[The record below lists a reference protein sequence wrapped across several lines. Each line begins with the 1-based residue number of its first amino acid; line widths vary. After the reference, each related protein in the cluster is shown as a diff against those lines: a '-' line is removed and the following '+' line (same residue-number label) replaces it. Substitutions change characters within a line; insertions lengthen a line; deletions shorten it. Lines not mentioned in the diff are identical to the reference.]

1 MRAIKVLLSALCAA
15 VLVWGAPASTATA
28 MESWCED
35 DPPVVIITPGGSM
48 VIVYVTSGAI
58 GLEHLVALQL
68 ATIRHTVTPANGGLA
83 THVDMTVE
91 VPNDLFASGF
101 PTRTTV
107 SSGPFKL
114 GTIHGTAMGRSGE
127 PMHVAFQLPVP

>member
-1 MRAIKVLLSALCAA
+1 
-15 VLVWGAPASTATA
+15 

-35 DPPVVIITPGGSM
+35 DPPVIVTTPGGSL

-58 GLEHLVALQL
+58 GLEHLLAVQL
-68 ATIRHTVTPANGGLA
+68 ATIEYTAKPANGGQA
-83 THVDMTVE
+83 TRVDMTVQ

-114 GTIHGTAMGRSGE
+114 GTIYGTASGRSGE
-127 PMHVAFQLPVP
+127 PMRVTFQLPVP